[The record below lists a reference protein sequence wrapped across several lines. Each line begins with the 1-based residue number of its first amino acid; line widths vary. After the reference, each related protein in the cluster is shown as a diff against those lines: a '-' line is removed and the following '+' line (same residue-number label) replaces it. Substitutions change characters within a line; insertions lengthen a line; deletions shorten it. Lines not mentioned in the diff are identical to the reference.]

1 MSISKHPTR
10 APSMDGRT
18 TSIDLAKEK
27 HMDTTM
33 DTALRGIDGII
44 QAGTDEPTGPKEL
57 LMNEKDM
64 AAYLGIS
71 RYFLTELRKKHGLK
85 CLIFEGQH
93 CIYYYLPVVDEYFRN
108 RSRSLQPGTQAPET
122 DSEETPGDAVITPV
136 QADKQAGY
144 NTSTTPTKKFPYKP
158 MKAV

>member
-1 MSISKHPTR
+1 MR
-10 APSMDGRT
+10 RT
-18 TSIDLAKEK
+18 L
-27 HMDTTM
+27 
-33 DTALRGIDGII
+33 
-44 QAGTDEPTGPKEL
+44 
-57 LMNEKDM
+57 

-108 RSRSLQPGTQAPET
+108 RSRSLQAEMQVPEGDT
-122 DSEETPGDAVITPV
+122 VETPGNAVISPV
-136 QADKQAGY
+136 QADRQAGY
-144 NTSTTPTKKFPYKP
+144 NNSASPTKKFPYKP

>member
-1 MSISKHPTR
+1 MEQNTATTIQTVANQISGSNTKP
-10 APSMDGRT
+10 
-18 TSIDLAKEK
+18 KV
-27 HMDTTM
+27 
-33 DTALRGIDGII
+33 
-44 QAGTDEPTGPKEL
+44 PKEL

-108 RSRSLQPGTQAPET
+108 RSKSLQAETQAPDGDTGET
-122 DSEETPGDAVITPV
+122 SGNAPISPV
-136 QADKQAGY
+136 QADRQAEY
-144 NTSTTPTKKFPYKP
+144 NNSAAPTKRLPYKP

>member
-1 MSISKHPTR
+1 MDDTSKR
-10 APSMDGRT
+10 N
-18 TSIDLAKEK
+18 IDDILQA
-27 HMDTTM
+27 
-33 DTALRGIDGII
+33 GID
-44 QAGTDEPTGPKEL
+44 EPKGPKEL

-93 CIYYYLPVVDEYFRN
+93 CIYYYLPVVDEYFRA
-108 RSRSLQPGTQAPET
+108 RSKSLHG
-122 DSEETPGDAVITPV
+122 EEEVPDGKQESITSNVVNQPV
-136 QADKQAGY
+136 QAETPVRY
-144 NTSTTPTKKFPYKP
+144 NSTPPARKFPYKP

>member
-1 MSISKHPTR
+1 MEQNTE
-10 APSMDGRT
+10 T
-18 TSIDLAKEK
+18 TIQTVANHLAESNNEL
-27 HMDTTM
+27 M
-33 DTALRGIDGII
+33 A
-44 QAGTDEPTGPKEL
+44 PKEL

-108 RSRSLQPGTQAPET
+108 RSRSLQAEMQVPEGDT
-122 DSEETPGDAVITPV
+122 VETPGNAVISPV
-136 QADKQAGY
+136 QADRQAGY
-144 NTSTTPTKKFPYKP
+144 NNSASPTKKFPYKP

>member
-1 MSISKHPTR
+1 
-10 APSMDGRT
+10 
-18 TSIDLAKEK
+18 
-27 HMDTTM
+27 MDTNMET
-33 DTALRGIDGII
+33 TLRNTETIF
-44 QAGTDEPTGPKEL
+44 QADSSEPNIPKER

-93 CIYYYLPVVDEYFRN
+93 CIYYYLPVVDEYFRS
-108 RSRSLQPGTQAPET
+108 RSRSLQSDIQVPES
-122 DSEETPGDAVITPV
+122 DSEETPGKAVISPV
-136 QADKQAGY
+136 QADGQAGY

>member
-1 MSISKHPTR
+1 MNQNNETNDKIVTPMNE
-10 APSMDGRT
+10 AT
-18 TSIDLAKEK
+18 TEIKA
-27 HMDTTM
+27 
-33 DTALRGIDGII
+33 
-44 QAGTDEPTGPKEL
+44 PKEL

-93 CIYYYLPVVDEYFRN
+93 CIYYYLPVVDEFFRN
-108 RSRSLQPGTQAPET
+108 RSKSLLNEAQVMDAGTV
-122 DSEETPGDAVITPV
+122 DSPVKAVDLPLQT
-136 QADKQAGY
+136 DKQAGY
-144 NTSTTPTKKFPYKP
+144 NNSVTPTKKFPYKP

>member
-1 MSISKHPTR
+1 MEQNTETTTKTIKL
-10 APSMDGRT
+10 MD
-18 TSIDLAKEK
+18 DVCKNLK
-27 HMDTTM
+27 
-33 DTALRGIDGII
+33 
-44 QAGTDEPTGPKEL
+44 PPKEM

-93 CIYYYLPVVDEYFRN
+93 CIYYYLPVVDEYFRA
-108 RSRSLQPGTQAPET
+108 RSKGLQPDAQIP
-122 DSEETPGDAVITPV
+122 DEEPVVNPGKAVNPPV
-136 QADKQAGY
+136 QTDRQLGY
-144 NTSTTPTKKFPYKP
+144 NNSAPPTKKVPYKP

>member
-1 MSISKHPTR
+1 MDDTSKR
-10 APSMDGRT
+10 N
-18 TSIDLAKEK
+18 IDDILQA
-27 HMDTTM
+27 
-33 DTALRGIDGII
+33 GID
-44 QAGTDEPTGPKEL
+44 EPKGPKEL

-93 CIYYYLPVVDEYFRN
+93 CIYYYLPVVDEYFRA
-108 RSRSLQPGTQAPET
+108 RSKSLHG
-122 DSEETPGDAVITPV
+122 EEEVPDGKQESITSNVVNQPV
-136 QADKQAGY
+136 QAE
-144 NTSTTPTKKFPYKP
+144 TPVRYSNSPPPARKFPYKP

>member
-1 MSISKHPTR
+1 MEQNT
-10 APSMDGRT
+10 AT
-18 TSIDLAKEK
+18 T
-27 HMDTTM
+27 
-33 DTALRGIDGII
+33 I
-44 QAGTDEPTGPKEL
+44 QTVANQLSGSNTKPKVPKEL

-108 RSRSLQPGTQAPET
+108 RSKSLQAETQAHEGDTGET
-122 DSEETPGDAVITPV
+122 SGNAPISPV
-136 QADKQAGY
+136 QADRQAEY
-144 NTSTTPTKKFPYKP
+144 NNSAAPTKRLPYKP